1 MCVWAM
7 QFRMKYIGKETCQT
21 CLKNFCGFFSKNE
34 RKATENCFV
43 LSSDVSALKKNY
55 SIDWII
61 KLVRKDQLKV
71 ELKQTEFSFQPKS
84 TDNLTMD

>member
-1 MCVWAM
+1 M
-7 QFRMKYIGKETCQT
+7 
-21 CLKNFCGFFSKNE
+21 
-34 RKATENCFV
+34 

-84 TDNLTMD
+84 IDNLTMD